1 MKSLTKRNNFMTVVT
16 NELGQ
21 QNLFAKET
29 EMYITEEDM
38 ERYALQTHAEKAE
51 LWNSRAAMLGVVAGL
66 ISYALTGKLFFG
78 VF

>member
-1 MKSLTKRNNFMTVVT
+1 MTVVT

-21 QNLFAKET
+21 QNLFAKEPQ
-29 EMYITEEDM
+29 MYITEKDM

-51 LWNSRAAMLGVVAGL
+51 LWNSRAAMLGVVAGF

>member
-1 MKSLTKRNNFMTVVT
+1 MTVVT

>member
-1 MKSLTKRNNFMTVVT
+1 MTVVT

-21 QNLFAKET
+21 QNLFAKEPQ
-29 EMYITEEDM
+29 MYITEEDM
-38 ERYALQTHAEKAE
+38 ARYEEQTYAEKAE
-51 LWNSRAAMLGVVAGL
+51 LYNSRAAMFGILAGF